1 MLLLTIYHKKNLQ
14 IKLDPEIN
22 SVHMK
27 KIYTTLVFALF
38 AIIASAQI
46 DRSVMPKAGP
56 APEINL
62 KEPQRFELKNG
73 LKVLVVENHKLPRV
87 SIQLRIDN
95 PPIAEGN
102 KAGVSSFASSLLGN
116 GSKTISK
123 DDFNEEVDFLGAR
136 ISFGSQ
142 SAFASSLSKYF
153 PRILELMADAAIN
166 PNFTQEEFDKEK
178 EKILTGLKS
187 QEKDVASIANRAQ
200 SALAYGKDHPYGE
213 FTTPETINNISLAD
227 VQKFYSNYFVPANAY
242 LIVIGDVNLKEVEKL
257 VKKNFISWTKATPP
271 SFQFSKPSDV
281 QYTQINFIDVP
292 NAVQS
297 EIAVESLVDLKMSD
311 TDYFP
316 ALITNQILGG
326 GGEGRLFLNLRED
339 KGYTYGAYSSIG
351 NDKYAPSRF
360 RATAQVRNAVT
371 DSSVVEI
378 LKEIDKIRTE
388 PVSADDLKNTKA
400 KYIGRF
406 IMALERPET
415 IAGYALNIETENLP
429 KDYYK
434 TYLERIN
441 AVSIDDV
448 QKAAQKYFSADNAR
462 IVVAGKGSDVLG
474 NLEKVTFKG
483 KAVPVKY
490 YDKMVN
496 ATEKPNYDSA
506 IPDGISAQTVVDNY
520 FKAIGG
526 KDKVNEITSLILVYE
541 GSAMGAKIK
550 TEEKRTADKYA
561 MTMFMND
568 AEIQGVIAK
577 GDELF
582 MKQGANKMPLPPSM
596 VNDMK
601 NALGIFPEQTFLKS
615 GIAKLAG
622 IEDVDG
628 VKAYK
633 IDVPGEVVSASYY
646 YDVETGLK
654 IKEVSVT
661 NMNGQTQTQEALL
674 KDYQEI
680 DGIKFPSLKLGSVG
694 PQKIESKLISATIN
708 KGVSEADF
716 E

>member
-1 MLLLTIYHKKNLQ
+1 
-14 IKLDPEIN
+14 
-22 SVHMK
+22 MK
-27 KIYTTLVFALF
+27 KIFTTLVFALF
-38 AIIASAQI
+38 ALITTAQI
-46 DRSVMPKAGP
+46 DRSVMPKSGP

-95 PPIAEGN
+95 PPIAEGD
-102 KAGVSSFASSLLGN
+102 KAGVSSFVSSLLGN
-116 GSKTISK
+116 GSKTITK
-123 DDFNEEVDFLGAR
+123 DAFNEEVDFLGAR
-136 ISFGSQ
+136 INFGSQ

-166 PNFTQEEFDKEK
+166 PNFTQVEFDKEK
-178 EKILTGLKS
+178 EKILTGLKT
-187 QEKDVASIANRAQ
+187 QEKDVASIASRAQ

-213 FTTPETINNISLAD
+213 FTTPETINNITLAD
-227 VQKFYSNYFVPANAY
+227 VQKFYANYFVPANAY

-257 VKKNFISWTKATPP
+257 VKKNFTPWTKATPP
-271 SFQFSKPSDV
+271 SFQFSKPTDA

-311 TDYFP
+311 ADYFP

-339 KGYTYGAYSSIG
+339 KGYTYGSYSSIG

-378 LKEIDKIRTE
+378 LKEIDKIRTT

-441 AVSIDDV
+441 AVTIEDV
-448 QKAAQKYFSADNAR
+448 QKAAQKYFTTDKAR
-462 IVVAGKGSDVLG
+462 IVIAGKGSEVLE
-474 NLEKVTFKG
+474 NLEKVTFNG
-483 KAVPVKY
+483 KAVPIKY

-496 ATEKPNYDSA
+496 AAEKPNYDAA
-506 IPDGISAQTVVDNY
+506 IPEGVSAQSVIDNY
-520 FKAIGG
+520 IKAIGG
-526 KDKVNEITSLILVYE
+526 KDKLTAVTMFSMSAEAEVQGMKLNLEIKKTTNGQFMQDVQM
-541 GSAMGAKIK
+541 MGNSMSKQVLDGDSGYMVMQGQRKDLDATEIAKIK
-550 TEEKRTADKYA
+550 AESAPFAELNYSS
-561 MTMFMND
+561 D
-568 AEIQGVIAK
+568 AISLE
-577 GDELF
+577 
-582 MKQGANKMPLPPSM
+582 
-596 VNDMK
+596 
-601 NALGIFPEQTFLKS
+601 
-615 GIAKLAG
+615 G
-622 IEDVDG
+622 IEEVDG
-628 VKAYK
+628 KKAYK
-633 IDVPGEVVSASYY
+633 VKISDEKASF
-646 YDVETGLK
+646 YDVATSLK
-654 IKEVSVT
+654 LQDVITAE
-661 NMNGQTQTQEALL
+661 MNGQKMSSTFNFSEYKEVGGILFPFTLTQ
-674 KDYQEI
+674 
-680 DGIKFPSLKLGSVG
+680 SMG
-694 PQKIESKLISATIN
+694 PQKIDFIVKSIKVNE
-708 KGVSEADF
+708 GVSDADF

>member
-1 MLLLTIYHKKNLQ
+1 
-14 IKLDPEIN
+14 
-22 SVHMK
+22 MK
-27 KIYTTLVFALF
+27 KIYITLVFALF
-38 AIIASAQI
+38 TIVASAQI
-46 DRSVMPKAGP
+46 DRSVMPKSGP

-95 PPIAEGN
+95 PPIAEGD
-102 KAGVSSFASSLLGN
+102 KAGVSSFVSSLLGN

-136 ISFGSQ
+136 INFGSQ

-153 PRILELMADAAIN
+153 PRIIELMADAAIH

-187 QEKDVASIANRAQ
+187 QEKDVASIAGRAQ

-213 FTTPETINNISLAD
+213 FTTPETINNISLIDA
-227 VQKFYSNYFVPANAY
+227 KNFYSNYFVPANAY

-257 VKKNFISWTKATPP
+257 VKKNFTPWTKATPP
-271 SFQFSKPSDV
+271 SFQFSKPTDV

-311 TDYFP
+311 ADYFP

-371 DSSVVEI
+371 DSSIVEI

-415 IAGYALNIETENLP
+415 IAGYALNIETEGLP

-441 AVSIDDV
+441 AVSIADV
-448 QKAAQKYFSADNAR
+448 QKAAQKYFSATNAR
-462 IVVAGKGSDVLG
+462 IVIAGKGSEVIE
-474 NLEKVTFKG
+474 NLEKVTFNG
-483 KAVPVKY
+483 KTVPVKY
-490 YDKMVN
+490 YDKMLN
-496 ATEKPNYDSA
+496 ATEKPDYDA
-506 IPDGISAQTVVDNY
+506 AVPEGMSAQTVIEKYIN
-520 FKAIGG
+520 AIGG
-526 KDKVNEITSLILVYE
+526 KDKLTSVSSYAMTAEAEIQGMKLNLDIKKTTNGQFMQDVQM
-541 GSAMGAKIK
+541 MGNSMSKQVLDGDSGYMVMQGQRKELDEAEIAKIK
-550 TEEKRTADKYA
+550 TESSP
-561 MTMFMND
+561 F
-568 AEIQGVIAK
+568 AELNYSNSDITL
-577 GDELF
+577 E
-582 MKQGANKMPLPPSM
+582 
-596 VNDMK
+596 
-601 NALGIFPEQTFLKS
+601 
-615 GIAKLAG
+615 G
-622 IEDVDG
+622 IEDIDG
-628 VKAYK
+628 KKAYK
-633 IDVPGEVVSASYY
+633 IRVTDEKSSF
-646 YDVETGLK
+646 YDVASGLK
-654 IKEVSVT
+654 LQDVVTAEMNGQQMSSTFNFSDYKEVSGIMFPFT
-661 NMNGQTQTQEALL
+661 LTQ
-674 KDYQEI
+674 
-680 DGIKFPSLKLGSVG
+680 SMG
-694 PQKIESKLISATIN
+694 PQKVDFVVKSIMVNE
-708 KGVSEADF
+708 GVTDADF
-716 E
+716 K